1 MADIPALTQFSLSEN
16 EDGYL
21 LQLEADDGA
30 ALTVSASPEQLDAII
45 DALVALLED
54 EDEDDDAP
62 QAADPAL

>member
-21 LQLEADDGA
+21 LQLEAADGQA
-30 ALTVSASPEQLDAII
+30 MTVSATPEQLDAII

-54 EDEDDDAP
+54 DEED
-62 QAADPAL
+62 ADTPLPIT

>member
-54 EDEDDDAP
+54 DEVEDAP
-62 QAADPAL
+62 EAIDPAI